1 MKLTIYLLK
10 EMIAKVLEEDL
21 RIDKHPKADIIKKAI
36 GDGNHLI
43 TFSDLNKVGINP
55 TTSFNTPAGIYGWH
69 FTAKTLQGAKKNQI
83 FASERKFGHLLKIKN
98 PNKVLW
104 LGTDKTGTSAKS
116 PAAAMELFAK
126 AYPILNEPTIQ
137 FDPDGDIDPQWE
149 GTDDGSRK
157 ISAAEWLTD
166 PETIRRYAVTS
177 DRETGGSSKSEKLYD
192 LVMATSAVLELDQV
206 SGKKKTITANALL
219 RSLGIEA
226 VVDVECGGI
235 VHHAE
240 TCQGFFTS
248 TAGLEHVATIE
259 NRLYSDNK
267 LAVTRILQSP
277 NAPEEKLWDAIRAL
291 TKDFAA
297 DIGKDGKSAGIEI
310 DQYDA
315 LDILYD
321 ALTDDGPQD
330 PSNKNLTSEML
341 AHIFKFASKRTDNNP
356 LIAGKVME
364 SILEHPNVPMELLRG
379 YIDTAIKNDNSEILA
394 AIASNPGIS
403 SEELGKIAAA
413 GRVVD
418 DKVQAALG
426 RNLNTP
432 PEVLAK
438 IAEMFLDGSHVSA
451 SVAALGNPNTPTETI
466 NRWAGIFGKALAND
480 ADELL
485 RRSLA
490 ALGNPSIDDEILA
503 GLIFDENAEVKKDFK
518 TLKHLVKLEN
528 IPPEFMDEIIS
539 FMGSANYAQ
548 SGPEGSHLGQLMANL
563 WRNKSLTD
571 KHIRTLFDVMPEI
584 FDDYSYSQIFPGLL
598 WHALY
603 NNIASKET
611 FTHMAKEWM
620 KVRDKMYSD
629 GDISRQK
636 VEAINDAF
644 AKKDIFVDA
653 PSFGQQKESIQNILR
668 RMINEE
674 ILNEA
679 KFENEATQIS
689 REIMKRVT
697 AHLDTN
703 DGEPRVPHRMMA
715 NKNDL
720 NGFNYGTYGQP
731 DIPETLKDEG
741 VNKLRINLG
750 VEPSTAFADGMNFGT
765 SGITQMGDDELG
777 RDRRVV
783 INVALSDAF
792 TRKDLSQLVAQ
803 VKNTITHELTHGGQ
817 GEDILAISGNSQK
830 EAHRLGMKT
839 IEGLG
844 SYYLDPAE
852 IEAFSRGIYKQAK
865 MTKAPFHEMLDD
877 EIKRRL
883 SFYAHPKQLEI
894 VEYSEQEV
902 RSFFE
907 DDYRQALLDYAKKN
921 LPAAVIEGTIK
932 EEEDYQGGHSAP
944 MADDGSPLW
953 DVSAEGHYP
962 KDVYGPNGR
971 SWYGTGSDL
980 DWDAYDVIRGAH
992 GRRDKQLTIYRAV
1005 PKGLKGINRG
1015 DWVTT
1020 VRGYAKEHGES
1031 ALNGEYDILKKKVTA
1046 RDIFTDGNS
1055 WMEWGYDP
1063 QPRIPYSERE
1073 EWERYPGKKK

>member
-1 MKLTIYLLK
+1 MALK
-10 EMIAKVLEEDL
+10 REIKDAAK
-21 RIDKHPKADIIKKAI
+21 
-36 GDGNHLI
+36 
-43 TFSDLNKVGINP
+43 
-55 TTSFNTPAGIYGWH
+55 
-69 FTAKTLQGAKKNQI
+69 
-83 FASERKFGHLLKIKN
+83 
-98 PNKVLW
+98 
-104 LGTDKTGTSAKS
+104 
-116 PAAAMELFAK
+116 AAAMQPSLPMGDLPAGEDK
-126 AYPILNEPTIQ
+126 DMRPILPAIEEVQVFMKQVRKSETSPYRKK
-137 FDPDGDIDPQWE
+137 
-149 GTDDGSRK
+149 GSADYGAQGGIMFTFK
-157 ISAAEWLTD
+157 
-166 PETIRRYAVTS
+166 P
-177 DRETGGSSKSEKLYD
+177 GSSDE
-192 LVMATSAVLELDQV
+192 Q
-206 SGKKKTITANALL
+206 IQANLKFIKYFDNNPAPVQDALQKEWNN
-219 RSLGIEA
+219 IA
-226 VVDVECGGI
+226 D
-235 VHHAE
+235 
-240 TCQGFFTS
+240 
-248 TAGLEHVATIE
+248 
-259 NRLYSDNK
+259 
-267 LAVTRILQSP
+267 
-277 NAPEEKLWDAIRAL
+277 
-291 TKDFAA
+291 DFAA
-297 DIGKDGKSAGIEI
+297 A
-310 DQYDA
+310 Q
-315 LDILYD
+315 
-321 ALTDDGPQD
+321 
-330 PSNKNLTSEML
+330 
-341 AHIFKFASKRTDNNP
+341 P
-356 LIAGKVME
+356 LVEPK
-364 SILEHPNVPMELLRG
+364 
-379 YIDTAIKNDNSEILA
+379 
-394 AIASNPGIS
+394 
-403 SEELGKIAAA
+403 
-413 GRVVD
+413 
-418 DKVQAALG
+418 
-426 RNLNTP
+426 
-432 PEVLAK
+432 
-438 IAEMFLDGSHVSA
+438 AEK
-451 SVAALGNPNTPTETI
+451 E
-466 NRWAGIFGKALAND
+466 K
-480 ADELL
+480 E
-485 RRSLA
+485 
-490 ALGNPSIDDEILA
+490 
-503 GLIFDENAEVKKDFK
+503 
-518 TLKHLVKLEN
+518 
-528 IPPEFMDEIIS
+528 
-539 FMGSANYAQ
+539 
-548 SGPEGSHLGQLMANL
+548 PEGEASHL
-563 WRNKSLTD
+563 
-571 KHIRTLFDVMPEI
+571 
-584 FDDYSYSQIFPGLL
+584 
-598 WHALY
+598 
-603 NNIASKET
+603 
-611 FTHMAKEWM
+611 
-620 KVRDKMYSD
+620 
-629 GDISRQK
+629 
-636 VEAINDAF
+636 DAY
-644 AKKDIFVDA
+644 
-653 PSFGQQKESIQNILR
+653 KESISSFLR
-668 RMINEE
+668 KLIKEE

-689 REIMKRVT
+689 REIMKRIT
-697 AHLDTN
+697 AHLDAY
-703 DGEPRVPHRMMA
+703 DGEPRVPHRFRA

-953 DVSAEGHYP
+953 NIAAEGHYP

-980 DWDAYDVIRGAH
+980 DWEAYDIIRGAH

-1063 QPRIPYSERE
+1063 QPRISYSERE
-1073 EWERYPGKKK
+1073 DWERWPGKKKK